1 MANFMENIEVMMPPV
16 SEMAIGPS
24 ISQSFYHMDT
34 QYSMHGASTSRRQL
48 TRTTLARTYFTLFAS
63 VEYPHSWT
71 LLYFVVFVRAPLS
84 CVHP

>member
-48 TRTTLARTYFTLFAS
+48 TRTTLARTYFTL
-63 VEYPHSWT
+63 
-71 LLYFVVFVRAPLS
+71 LLPSSTPIPGLFYTS
-84 CVHP
+84 